1 MPDKKIDDSER
12 RKALKKLIA
21 ETVDSAGGL
30 APEEIPHRVRERLK
44 DQALGGRDVEDL
56 IAEALKDRGGKRR

>member
-1 MPDKKIDDSER
+1 MPGRKIDDSDR

-21 ETVDSAGGL
+21 DTVESAGGL

-44 DQALGGRDVEDL
+44 DQALGGRDVEAL
-56 IAEALKDRGGKRR
+56 IAEALKDRDRKPR